1 MSRQEEKDAELD
13 RRIVALRKKNQA
25 LLRRYQEIQEDRRQ
39 AEQGGMAV
47 TTPELLRPDGLTVT
61 VSQGKRVVS
70 RNWARSARGPGTAS
84 EMLEDEQA
92 EAHTGTF
99 CLGERVDLA
108 VTMENKAE
116 AKRIV
121 SEKPTRARN
130 QGAEGSPGGGLG
142 RSPSM
147 PTAISSDSVRK
158 GVREP
163 GSPALVPGPAPRR
176 ALGGPLEV
184 SWDYVQWKQ
193 EREQIDQ
200 ARLARHRDAQG
211 DWRRP
216 WDLDKAKPTRQGSSK
231 PREEGP
237 ARVGSTR
244 GPRSQRKL
252 QPPPLPP
259 EGKGSATWGGQQG
272 RPVVA
277 LATRSKARGTE
288 RLTGRARRW
297 EMKEDRQE
305 PESQEGS
312 QSTRKTPNEKEH
324 EQIQSRMEP
333 GGPTS
338 APGGGTT
345 PTPASESPEG
355 LKEELGDLAASPA
368 SPASPG
374 SPPNSDLV
382 PLDLS
387 LGGASSSGPQES
399 TCMLSSK
406 PGAQESAVSRLE
418 GQEQPLGSTEPQAGP
433 EAQTCSRPPK
443 GAEPLEPRE
452 DRPGKAGAQQGLTPR
467 SRAPRGG
474 SQRARGAG
482 GVRSRTGGP
491 GPAGRC

>member
-1 MSRQEEKDAELD
+1 MPGTASENRASLSECFGFPSSEMGHCGVLGPWVAPGLD
-13 RRIVALRKKNQA
+13 NLMP
-25 LLRRYQEIQEDRRQ
+25 L
-39 AEQGGMAV
+39 
-47 TTPELLRPDGLTVT
+47 
-61 VSQGKRVVS
+61 GKRVVS

>member
-1 MSRQEEKDAELD
+1 MGPAVRSLGPCPPQGPHGAESPMSRQEEKDAELD

-200 ARLARHRDAQG
+200 ARLARHRDAQ
-211 DWRRP
+211 
-216 WDLDKAKPTRQGSSK
+216 
-231 PREEGP
+231 
-237 ARVGSTR
+237 

>member
-1 MSRQEEKDAELD
+1 MPGTASENRASLSECFGFPSSEMGHCGVLGPWVAPGLD
-13 RRIVALRKKNQA
+13 NLMP
-25 LLRRYQEIQEDRRQ
+25 L
-39 AEQGGMAV
+39 
-47 TTPELLRPDGLTVT
+47 
-61 VSQGKRVVS
+61 GKRVVS
-70 RNWARSARGPGTAS
+70 RNWTRSAHGPGTAS

-184 SWDYVQWKQ
+184 SWDYAQWKQ

-433 EAQTCSRPPK
+433 EAQTCSGPPK